1 MPCTQVVEAD
11 VAVDGLPRLIIRL
24 PVYYLLQNISPTKV
38 TYISCLIGGT
48 FDNFIRGFHKN
59 QFIVEGGPQL
69 KFHITFVFF
78 PSVI

>member
-38 TYISCLIGGT
+38 TYISCLIVKEAHLT
-48 FDNFIRGFHKN
+48 FILEDFTKINLL
-59 QFIVEGGPQL
+59 L
-69 KFHITFVFF
+69 KEVLN
-78 PSVI
+78 